1 MSQHCSYRLL
11 VGEVTISFTDS
22 TVNEGDTFQFTCTNT
37 EVNGAP
43 MLSINNDNISSD
55 LYMRIVQQ
63 SVGITEL
70 IASLPDVT
78 RSETGTRFVCN
89 VGPTIAEVTITVNCK
104 Q

>member
-11 VGEVTISFTDS
+11 VGQVTISFTDS

-37 EVNGAP
+37 QGNGAP
-43 MLSINNDNISSD
+43 VLSINNGDISSD
-55 LYMRIVQQ
+55 LYMRVNQQ

-78 RSETGTRFVCN
+78 RSETGTRLECSA
-89 VGPTIAEVTITVNCK
+89 GPTIAEVTITVNCK